1 MFSVIHIDA
10 TINLIWNVSKV
21 GSTSL
26 ETRLGCTLEKDEHH
40 SLLLIEY
47 AA

>member
-1 MFSVIHIDA
+1 MFSVIRSDA
-10 TINLIWNVSKV
+10 TIDLIWNVSKV

-26 ETRLGCTLEKDEHH
+26 ETCFGCTLEKDEHH